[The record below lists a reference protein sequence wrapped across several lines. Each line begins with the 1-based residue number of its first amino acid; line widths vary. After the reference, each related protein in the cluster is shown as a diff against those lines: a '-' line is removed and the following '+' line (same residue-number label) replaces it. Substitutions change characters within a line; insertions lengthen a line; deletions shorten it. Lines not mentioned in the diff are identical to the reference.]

1 MVLNMVAPEFSAPL
15 VPGAVAP
22 NFELPR
28 IDGTGT
34 VSLSD
39 YRGRSPLFLA
49 IFIGLWCPFCRRA
62 IAQIALSEPTLKE
75 AGVETLGV
83 VATTPENAA
92 LYFRYRPARIS
103 LAADPE
109 LSTHKAYGV
118 PKPVPTPELMDEMAA
133 TWINP
138 HGIFS
143 EPLPIPEAAAAAARL
158 DGYQETATDR
168 SDMEKQWPQL
178 KGQFFIDRDCVVRWA
193 SIEAEEGLSGV
204 GNFPTSVEI
213 MRAARTVA

>member
-1 MVLNMVAPEFSAPL
+1 MVTPESSTPL

-22 NFELPR
+22 DFELPR

-49 IFIGLWCPFCRRA
+49 IFIGLWGPFCRRA
-62 IAQIALSEPTLKE
+62 IAQIALSEPALKE

-109 LSTHKAYGV
+109 LTIHKAYGL
-118 PKPVPTPELMDEMAA
+118 PKPAATPELMEEMAA
-133 TWINP
+133 TRINP
-138 HGIFS
+138 QGMFS
-143 EPLPIPEAAAAAARL
+143 EPLPIPEAAVAAARL

-178 KGQFFIDRDCVVRWA
+178 KGQFFIDRDCVVRWG
-193 SIEAEEGLSGV
+193 SVEAQEGLSGV
-204 GNFPTSVEI
+204 GKFPTLDEI
-213 MRAARTVA
+213 MKGARTVT